1 MKKEGVVLSARIQSE
16 LKDLSI
22 LTDRIKTAWQ
32 KARDTKDEFYLD
44 SVALN
49 LHGFYSGVERIF
61 EKIASSIDGSVPSG
75 LNWHQELL
83 NQMAV
88 EVPRIRP
95 AVISVELKGSLEEY
109 RGFRHVVRNVYTYR
123 LAPDK
128 LKPLVKDINKVWKK
142 INKELSAFAKFLRD
156 VE

>member
-1 MKKEGVVLSARIQSE
+1 VKKEGVVLSARIQSE

-95 AVISVELKGSLEEY
+95 AVISVELKGSLEES